1 MFKYFLIY
9 LALNLNNTNMKV
21 YQEINLSDF
30 DAWQGAISIK
40 EIILKQEKEKDFD
53 FLIRELYPDGLSET
67 QLNDLLWFESEYL
80 FESLDIEN

>member
-1 MFKYFLIY
+1 
-9 LALNLNNTNMKV
+9 MKV

>member
-30 DAWQGAISIK
+30 NAWQGAIHIK
-40 EIILKQEKEKDFD
+40 EIILNQGKEKDFD
-53 FLIRELYPDGLSET
+53 FLIRELYPDGLSEM
-67 QLNDLLWFESEYL
+67 QLNDLLWFESEWL